1 MGKDKRW
8 IQDSKI
14 KKGALRAKATK
25 AGLLKKGEKLS
36 SKDLSVLDKSAKKKG
51 DTKTERQ
58 VNLARTFKKMK
69 KK

>member
-1 MGKDKRW
+1 MAKDKNW
-8 IQDSKI
+8 VQGMDL
-14 KKGALRAKATK
+14 KKGALRDKATK

-36 SKDLSVLDKSAKKKG
+36 SKELSILDKRAKKKG

-58 VNLARTFKKMK
+58 VNLAKTFKKMK